1 LHELELTVS
10 HIVGRAL
17 LPAEVPAKWRNVDY
31 LTSMTVGPKVME
43 EVARALKTIV
53 NTCTRPGT
61 KNEVFMPEAWAV
73 LNR

>member
-1 LHELELTVS
+1 M
-10 HIVGRAL
+10 
-17 LPAEVPAKWRNVDY
+17 DY